1 MTTRALLFSPEGHRD
16 WEVTRESL
24 RKRAI
29 QQEFTVAGEVF
40 YLVVEPL
47 IKKSGDGKLM
57 QTIRV
62 RSASNKSVK
71 DLLGKPVVSAS
82 GGGVITQGG
91 EDAPKGHLGHLFG
104 YRKRGAIVARCV
116 GDPVI
121 ITTDCKHVSI
131 HP

>member
-29 QQEFTVAGEVF
+29 QQEFTVDGEVF

-91 EDAPKGHLGHLFG
+91 EDAPKG
-104 YRKRGAIVARCV
+104 
-116 GDPVI
+116 
-121 ITTDCKHVSI
+121 SN
-131 HP
+131 